1 MNYKKKIVSFL
12 RKQRK
17 KIFFSILGAILFLVA
32 LTTITY
38 FCVKGKVA
46 SYTALEPIIIYDKDE
61 NVVDYLSQQKGENAD
76 IKDIP
81 IYLQKAFISVEDKR
95 FYFHHGLDIRSL
107 GKAVLVNLS
116 KGRIVQGGST
126 ISQQLAKNAFLSN
139 ERTFTRKFKE
149 VIITLEIERIYSK
162 DEILEKYLN
171 EIYFGSGSYGVREA
185 AKDIF
190 NKDISKINLAES
202 AMLAGIPNRPNMYNP
217 RKNLKAAMKRTH
229 LILKLMLSQDYISQ
243 GEYDRAIKYKFVMAA
258 DYKTTFFPDGNITVI
273 IKDGRRKREST
284 KTPDFLDI
292 VEEKIVDLVNPSI
305 FSRGGFKVYTTLNY
319 EMQKIAK
326 NSFENYSKFKLD
338 KKLQGAMVTLDA
350 KTGEVRSI
358 VGGKGYR
365 SGNFNRGIDAKRQI
379 GSTFKPFIYYTA
391 IEKGYTMN
399 QIIDGSDTKY
409 GDWSPKNYNNAK
421 YKNITLIQSLEK
433 SVNTVAV
440 KLLNN
445 VGIDNVIDNFNRTG
459 VNIKFT
465 KDLTIAL
472 GSTSASPLELAS
484 SYLPFANGGS
494 AYRSSF
500 ITRIEDVDGNIIY
513 ENMDLE
519 GINVYG
525 SIDTSLTT
533 YMLEKVVEHGSGRG
547 AKLHSQHGFNV
558 DQGGKTGTSNDFKS
572 AWYVG
577 FTPDYITAVYMG
589 YDDNTS
595 MPNNSSGGR
604 MAVPLWKDYY
614 QTMIDR
620 KIYSPTSFDFID
632 ENIKNGE
639 IVFRNIDL
647 RSGKIEKAPNKFKR
661 EVLFKKGQVPATVT
675 EKIFKKIKGWFN

>member
-1 MNYKKKIVSFL
+1 MNYIKKIVDFL

-17 KIFFSILGAILFLVA
+17 KIFIALLGVIFLLIG

-38 FCVKGKVA
+38 FSVKGKIT
-46 SYTALEPIIIYDKDE
+46 SYTASEPIIIYDKDQHI
-61 NVVDYLSQQKGENAD
+61 VDYLSKQKGENAD

-81 IYLQKAFISVEDKR
+81 DFLQKAFISVEDKR
-95 FYFHHGLDIRSL
+95 FYSHHGIDIWRL

-116 KGRIVQGGST
+116 KGRIAQGGST

-162 DEILEKYLN
+162 DVILEKYLN

-202 AMLAGIPNRPNMYNP
+202 AMLAGIPNRPGMYNP
-217 RKNLKAAMKRTH
+217 RKNLEAAMKRTH
-229 LILKLMLSQDYISQ
+229 LILKLMLNQNYISQ
-243 GEYDRAIKYKFVMAA
+243 NEYDTAIKHKFVMET
-258 DYKTTFFPDGNITVI
+258 DYKKTFFPDRNITVI
-273 IKDGRRKREST
+273 VKDGRRKRESA
-284 KTPDFLDI
+284 KAPDFMDI
-292 VEEKIVDLVNPSI
+292 VEEKLIDLVEPSI
-305 FSRGGFKVYTTLNY
+305 FSRGGFKVYTTLDND
-319 EMQKIAK
+319 MQKIAK
-326 NSFENYSKFKLD
+326 DTFENYSKFKSN

-350 KTGEVRSI
+350 KTGEVRSL

-391 IEKGYTMN
+391 LEKGYTMN
-399 QIIDGSDTKY
+399 QIIDASNTKY
-409 GDWSPKNYNNAK
+409 GNWSPKNYSNAK

-440 KLLNN
+440 KLLSD
-445 VGIDNVIDNFNRTG
+445 VEIDNVINNFNQTG
-459 VNIKFT
+459 VNLDFT

-472 GSTSASPLELAS
+472 GSTSATPLELAT

-494 AYRSSF
+494 AHKSSF
-500 ITRIEDVDGNIIY
+500 ITRIEDTDGNIIY
-513 ENMDLE
+513 ENKDLE
-519 GINVYG
+519 GKNIYD
-525 SIDTSLTT
+525 SIDVSLMT
-533 YMLEKVVEHGSGRG
+533 YMLEKVVEYGSGKR
-547 AKLHSQHGFNV
+547 AKLHSQHGFHV
-558 DQGGKTGTSNDFKS
+558 DQGGKTGTSNDFRS
-572 AWYVG
+572 AWYAG
-577 FTPDYITAVYMG
+577 FTPDYVTVVYMG

-595 MPNNSSGGR
+595 MPNSSSGGHI
-604 MAVPLWKDYY
+604 AAPLWKNYY

-620 KIYSPTSFDFID
+620 GIYTPTSFDFIE

-639 IVFRNIDL
+639 LVSRNIDI
-647 RSGKIEKAPNKFKR
+647 RSGKIKRVPKNFKR
-661 EVLFKKGQVPATVT
+661 EVLFKKGQVPDTFT
-675 EKIFKKIKGWFN
+675 EKIFKKVKGWFN

>member
-1 MNYKKKIVSFL
+1 MNYVKQINNFFK
-12 RKQRK
+12 KQRK
-17 KIFFSILGAILFLVA
+17 NIFIVIMGIVLIMTT
-32 LTTITY
+32 LTVGTY
-38 FCVKGKVA
+38 LSVRGKVT
-46 SYTALEPIIIYDKDE
+46 SYTASEPITIYDKDE
-61 NVVDYLSQQKGENAD
+61 HIVDYLSKQKGESAE
-76 IKDIP
+76 IEDIP
-81 IYLQKAFISVEDKR
+81 IYLQKAFISVEDRR
-95 FYFHHGLDIRSL
+95 FYSHHGVDIWRL

-116 KGRIVQGGST
+116 RGRIAQGGST

-217 RKNLKAAMKRTH
+217 RKNLEAAMKRTR
-229 LILKLMLSQDYISQ
+229 LILKLMLNQNYISQ
-243 GEYDRAIKYKFVMAA
+243 DEYDAAVKHRFVMEA
-258 DYKTTFFPDGNITVI
+258 DHKKTFFSNRNITVI
-273 IKDGRRKREST
+273 VKDGRRKREAV
-284 KTPDFLDI
+284 KAPDFMDI
-292 VEEKIVDLVNPSI
+292 VEEKLIDLVDPAI
-305 FSRGGFKVYTTLNY
+305 FSRGGFKVYTTLDN

-326 NSFENYSKFKLD
+326 NSFENYSKFKAD

-365 SGNFNRGIDAKRQI
+365 SGNFNRGIEAERQI

-391 IEKGYTMN
+391 LEKGYTMN
-399 QIIDGSDTKY
+399 QIIDGSNTKY

-440 KLLNN
+440 RLLND
-445 VGIDNVIDNFNRTG
+445 VGIDDVVDNFTQTG
-459 VNIKFT
+459 VDIEFT

-472 GSTSASPLELAS
+472 GSTSASPLELAA
-484 SYLPFANGGS
+484 SYLPFANGGT
-494 AYRSSF
+494 AHRSSF
-500 ITRIEDVDGNIIY
+500 ITRIEDTDGNIIY
-513 ENMDLE
+513 ENEDLE
-519 GINVYG
+519 GVEAFDPIN
-525 SIDTSLTT
+525 TSLMT
-533 YMLEKVVEHGSGRG
+533 YMLEKVVKYGSGRG
-547 AKLHSQHGFNV
+547 AKLHSKHGFNV
-558 DQGGKTGTSNDFKS
+558 DQGGKTGTSNDFRS
-572 AWYVG
+572 AWYAG
-577 FTPDYITAVYMG
+577 FTPDYVTVVYMG

-595 MPNNSSGGR
+595 MPNGSSGGR

-614 QTMIDR
+614 QTMID
-620 KIYSPTSFDFID
+620 KGIYTPASFDFID
-632 ENIKNGE
+632 ENIQSGE
-639 IVFRNIDL
+639 LVRRNIDL
-647 RSGKIEKAPNKFKR
+647 RSGEVKRAPKEFRR
-661 EVLFKKGQVPATVT
+661 EVLFKKGQVPDTIT
-675 EKIFKKIKGWFN
+675 EKIFKGIKGWFN

>member
-1 MNYKKKIVSFL
+1 MNYIKKIVSFF

-17 KIFFSILGAILFLVA
+17 KVFIFVLGVVFFLVA

-38 FCVKGKVA
+38 FSVKGKIT
-46 SYTALEPIIIYDKDE
+46 SYTTSEPIIIYDKDE
-61 NVVDYLSQQKGENAD
+61 NIVDYLSKQKGENAD

-81 IYLQKAFISVEDKR
+81 IYLQKSFISVEDKR
-95 FYFHHGLDIRSL
+95 FYSHHGLDIRRL

-116 KGRIVQGGST
+116 KGRIAQGGST

-139 ERTFTRKFKE
+139 ERTFSRKFKE

-190 NKDISKINLAES
+190 NKDISNINIAES

-229 LILKLMLSQDYISQ
+229 LILKLMLNQNYISQ
-243 GEYDRAIKYKFVMAA
+243 DEYDIAMKHKFVMEA
-258 DYKTTFFPDGNITVI
+258 DYKKNSSSNRNITVI

-284 KTPDFLDI
+284 KAPDFMDI
-292 VEEKIVDLVNPSI
+292 VEEKLVDLVKPSI
-305 FSRGGFKVYTTLNY
+305 FSRGGFKVYTTLDN

-326 NSFENYSKFKLD
+326 DSFENYSKFKLD
-338 KKLQGAMVTLDA
+338 KKLQGAMVTLDV

-358 VGGKGYR
+358 IGGKGYR

-391 IEKGYTMN
+391 LEKGYTMN
-399 QIIDGSDTKY
+399 QIIDASDTRY
-409 GDWSPKNYNNAK
+409 GNWTPKNYNNVK

-445 VGIDNVIDNFNRTG
+445 VGIDNVIDNFKRTG
-459 VNIKFT
+459 VDIKFT

-484 SYLPFANGGS
+484 SYLPFANGGT
-494 AYRSSF
+494 AHKSSF

-513 ENMDLE
+513 KNPNLE
-519 GINVYG
+519 GINIYN
-525 SIDTSLTT
+525 SIDTSLMT
-533 YMLEKVVEHGSGRG
+533 YMLEKVVEYGSGRK
-547 AKLHSQHGFNV
+547 AKLYSQYGFNI
-558 DQGGKTGTSNDFKS
+558 DQGGKTGTSNDFRS
-572 AWYVG
+572 AWFAG
-577 FTPDYITAVYMG
+577 FTPDYITVVYIG

-620 KIYSPTSFDFID
+620 KIYNPTSFEFID
-632 ENIKNGE
+632 KNIKDGKL
-639 IVFRNIDL
+639 VRRNIDI
-647 RSGKIEKAPNKFKR
+647 RSGQIKRTTNEFRR
-661 EVLFKKGQVPATVT
+661 EVLFKKGQVPDTIT